1 MTANGGELLCR
12 VITAISLDD
21 ILRNELDSV
30 WKIFSKKDGKINI
43 KYFFLLF

>member
-1 MTANGGELLCR
+1 MRKKLAKFVSIMNHLMTANRGELLCR

-30 WKIFSKKDGKINI
+30 
-43 KYFFLLF
+43 